1 MTERAPY
8 RRTRFLR
15 QASRNPDRLPR
26 HVRNAHMPHSYF
38 AMFELEPRFAL
49 PLEQLDLAYRALA
62 MRVHPDRYA
71 NAPLDERRQALVLT
85 ADANDAYRTLKKPHL
100 RAQHLLR
107 LRGIDTAERNAAMPP
122 SFLTT
127 QMEWREALGEARAAR
142 DDNALRQLGAAV
154 RAAAAVLHGRLERQ
168 LDVEQ
173 DNAAAAQSVLQ
184 LMFMD
189 KLLADIDDAHA
200 LLEA

>member
-26 HVRNAHMPHSYF
+26 HLRNVQMPHSYF

-71 NAPLDERRQALVLT
+71 NAPLDERRQALTL
-85 ADANDAYRTLKKPHL
+85 AANANDGYRTLKKPHL
-100 RAQHLLR
+100 RARHLLS
-107 LRGIDTAERNAAMPP
+107 LRGVDTAGRSAAVPP
-122 SFLTT
+122 SFLSL

-142 DDNALRQLGAAV
+142 DDNALRQLGTTV
-154 RAAAAVLHGRLERQ
+154 GAAAAALHGRLERQ
-168 LDVEQ
+168 LDAEQ

-200 LLEA
+200 LLED